1 MGEEYVRGR
10 NKFGVARR
18 MVGKDGD
25 VVRAG
30 CERWWWGRGLWWR
43 KVG

>member
-1 MGEEYVRGR
+1 M
-10 NKFGVARR
+10 FGVAGR

-30 CERWWWGRGLWWR
+30 CERWWWGRGLYGGGR
-43 KVG
+43 LMGY